1 MRLILKICIQLI
13 QVCFEFLNFSLDKL
27 DLINNLNSVKL
38 LSISEA
44 FEKFPNESVDVDQ
57 FVKIMKE
64 ILEDTKLTTREEFVS
79 DLVDLFYRAN
89 KTHGDTIKFE
99 DLTSYL
105 IEHEIDQFRN
115 IGTMSINYYESD
127 IQD

>member
-1 MRLILKICIQLI
+1 
-13 QVCFEFLNFSLDKL
+13 
-27 DLINNLNSVKL
+27 L
-38 LSISEA
+38 LAISEA

-64 ILEDTKLTTREEFVS
+64 VLEDTKLTTRDEFVS

-89 KTHGDTIKFE
+89 KSHSETIKFE

-105 IEHEIDQFRN
+105 IEHEIDQFKN
-115 IGTMSINYYESD
+115 IGSLSMNYYESD
-127 IQD
+127 ITD